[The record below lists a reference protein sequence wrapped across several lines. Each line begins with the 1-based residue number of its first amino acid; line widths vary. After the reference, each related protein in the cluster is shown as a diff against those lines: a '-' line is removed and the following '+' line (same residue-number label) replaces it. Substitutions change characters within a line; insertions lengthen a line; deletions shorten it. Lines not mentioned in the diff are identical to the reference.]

1 MFGESF
7 SLFRVLGF
15 EVRANVSWLFLALLI
30 TWSLAEGFF
39 PYAYPD
45 LAAGTYWLMGL
56 AGMLGLFASLLLHE
70 LSHSLVARAYG
81 LPVGGITLFLFGGV
95 AEMLSEPKT
104 PGVEFRMAIAGP
116 IASIV
121 LGLAFSA
128 LAMLMVALGIPEH
141 VAGVASYLGFINFLL
156 AIFNMVPGFP
166 LDGGRVLRAA
176 LWHRSGDIRWA
187 TRWAARFGQG
197 FGVLLIGLGLMNLFA
212 GNIIPGMWWALIGM
226 FVNGA
231 AGLSYRQLLA
241 RLALEG
247 RTVRRFMTADPVTVP
262 AATVLRDFVDDYL
275 YHHAVDLFPVVEEGR
290 LLGCVGLAQVKQVAR
305 EQWERMP
312 VREICM
318 GCGAG
323 NTIEA
328 DSDAAAALE
337 SMQRSKTTRLMVIED
352 GRLVG
357 MLVLKDLLRYLGI
370 REALGETPDE
380 AQDGILGGQ

>member
-166 LDGGRVLRAA
+166 LDGGRVLRA
-176 LWHRSGDIRWA
+176 
-187 TRWAARFGQG
+187 
-197 FGVLLIGLGLMNLFA
+197 
-212 GNIIPGMWWALIGM
+212 
-226 FVNGA
+226 
-231 AGLSYRQLLA
+231 
-241 RLALEG
+241 
-247 RTVRRFMTADPVTVP
+247 
-262 AATVLRDFVDDYL
+262 
-275 YHHAVDLFPVVEEGR
+275 
-290 LLGCVGLAQVKQVAR
+290 
-305 EQWERMP
+305 
-312 VREICM
+312 
-318 GCGAG
+318 
-323 NTIEA
+323 
-328 DSDAAAALE
+328 
-337 SMQRSKTTRLMVIED
+337 
-352 GRLVG
+352 
-357 MLVLKDLLRYLGI
+357 
-370 REALGETPDE
+370 
-380 AQDGILGGQ
+380 